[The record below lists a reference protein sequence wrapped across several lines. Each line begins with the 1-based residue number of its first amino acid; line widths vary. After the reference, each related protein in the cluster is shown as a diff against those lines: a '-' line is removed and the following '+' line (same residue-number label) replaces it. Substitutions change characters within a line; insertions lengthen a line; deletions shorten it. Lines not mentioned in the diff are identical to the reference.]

1 MRKTISFLRGMVTT
15 GILTGQPWT
24 TQGFDPKECDG
35 KWMVLAMSDKGKTSW
50 NYLKHN
56 PRNGLFE
63 AELDLPSK
71 NDVHIMLYCE
81 GVNRSEDDKQMQS
94 QYNKIKQETG
104 NAVTDEQLDQCFAPK
119 NMIPFGGIY
128 FNTSQLS
135 QNQKT
140 ASIVNM
146 REDIYCKLTSPE
158 HDSVNSQDKM
168 TKIIDN
174 ELTKISVNIEKKLD
188 KIQKNKQVVLEKM
201 YGVEEA
207 QRLKNMASSV
217 SFTENSAASWAQ
229 GSGLPK
235 LPPFM
240 YEQITNTQLNNT
252 IHRQAVNVLEAM
264 VRSMMNRD
272 IDIESISKQRL
283 FQELD
288 KHIAHNVC
296 TNYNYTFDETLMP
309 EPGTTLDPEKKV
321 IMGDQAK
328 AGGGIYLASLLHF
341 RSQMSSSIAAISALQ
356 HQNAAWNSVTLKNH
370 FNHCVWMLVSKSEQD
385 IHTDCEDQAD
395 KQKAML
401 RSFVDH
407 KEIDNEIDIR
417 ASKRFKSIG
426 KKLAKNRIINDQFH
440 QNLTRNMK
448 LVATLLSENI
458 EVTDIGLQTGDGYV
472 RGSALVLASG
482 AKLDR
487 PQLPGIQPQQYDKSD
502 VIEVM
507 NRLPSTAGGHC
518 QLEVSEMRA
527 EKYYSKEGI
536 KVVKMKHIAD
546 DEGTGGTVIKEI
558 ENQLSNTLNR
568 EMKMQVVANA
578 SSCSSLET
586 VGKVN
591 MINKALQKYCI
602 TGNAEKIICTMSQL
616 TAQLALSNVPNIKMT
631 QFIDRASDNF
641 SKVICNNCGLSVVST
656 NSKGEVQDNASNVI
670 SGSEYQIMVHKKGAE
685 YCRLME
691 TAANLFR
698 NVYATRIDVDRVQ
711 TEMFDCMNNANINTT
726 IPSYTNSGQMGTNAW
741 DKWPAD
747 RIVADVECNRSPFET
762 VEEFSEYIGQVSSI
776 DEKNIHII
784 PGHFSGPR
792 GLATS
797 KRVIITS

>member
-1 MRKTISFLRGMVTT
+1 MVTNGT
-15 GILTGQPWT
+15 LTGQQWT
-24 TQGFDPKECDG
+24 TEGFDPKKCDEN
-35 KWMVLAMSDKGKTSW
+35 WMVMDLAGNSW
-50 NYLKHN
+50 SYLKHN
-56 PRNGLFE
+56 PQNGLFE

-71 NDVHIMLYCE
+71 NDVHIMLYCK
-81 GVNRSEDDKQMQS
+81 GVNCSEDDKQMQS

-128 FNTSQLS
+128 FNTNQMS
-135 QNQKT
+135 QNKEI
-140 ASIVNM
+140 AFIVHM

-158 HDSVNSQDKM
+158 HDSVNSQDKI
-168 TKIIDN
+168 TKIIKN
-174 ELTKISVNIEKKLD
+174 ELTKLSVKIEKELD
-188 KIQKNKQVVLEKM
+188 EIQRNKQLVLEKM

-207 QRLKNMASSV
+207 QRLKNMATSV
-217 SFTENSAASWAQ
+217 SFTEYSAASWAQ

-264 VRSMMNRD
+264 VRSMMNRK
-272 IDIESISKQRL
+272 IDIELISKERL

-288 KHIAHNVC
+288 KQIAHNVC
-296 TNYNYTFDETLMP
+296 TNYNYTYDETLMP
-309 EPGTTLDPEKKV
+309 DPGTELDPLKKV

-341 RSQMSSSIAAISALQ
+341 RSQMSASIAAISALQ
-356 HQNAAWNSVTLKNH
+356 HKNAAWKSLTLKNH
-370 FNHCVWMLVSKSEQD
+370 LNHCVWMLVSKSEQD

-401 RSFVDH
+401 RSFVDK
-407 KEIDNEIDIR
+407 KEIHNEIDIR

-426 KKLAKNRIINDQFH
+426 KKLAENKIINKQFH
-440 QNLTRNMK
+440 QNLTKNMK
-448 LVATLLSENI
+448 MVATLLSENI

-482 AKLDR
+482 AKSDE
-487 PQLPGIQPQQYDKSD
+487 PQLPGIQPQKYDKSD
-502 VIEVM
+502 VTEVM

-518 QLEVSEMRA
+518 QFQVSKISA
-527 EKYYSKEGI
+527 EKYYPKEKT
-536 KVVKMKHIAD
+536 KVVHMKHIAD
-546 DEGTGGTVIKEI
+546 DEGTGGTLTEKI
-558 ENQLSNTLNR
+558 ENQLSTTLNT
-568 EMKMQVVANA
+568 EMKMQVVASA
-578 SSCSSLET
+578 SNCSSMET

-602 TGNAEKIICTMSQL
+602 TGNPEKIICIMSQL
-616 TAQLALSNVPNIKMT
+616 TAQLALSNVPNIKLT
-631 QFIDRASDNF
+631 QFIDKASDSF
-641 SKVICNNCGLSVVST
+641 SKVISNNCGLSVVST

-670 SGSEYQIMVHKKGAE
+670 EGSDYHVMMHKKNAE
-685 YCRLME
+685 YCKLID

-698 NVYATRIDVDRVQ
+698 NVYATRNDVDQVQ

-726 IPSYTNSGQMGTNAW
+726 IPTYTDSGQMGINAW
-741 DKWPAD
+741 EKWPAD
-747 RIVADVECNRSPFET
+747 RIVADVEFNRSPFET
-762 VEEFSEYIGQVSSI
+762 MEEFSEYIGQVSSI
-776 DEKNIHII
+776 DERNIHVI
-784 PGHFSGPR
+784 PGHYSGPM